1 MPSQLVSGN
10 INGQGR
16 LLWKKAWW
24 PSYVVA
30 QQKRREQDL
39 CAREVN
45 AAFTK
50 LFTLFIMSNFIS
62 LYNPVSFSLC
72 AYHNPLEYFL
82 ALISLIL
89 HQFIIQNIYI
99 NHFCAF
105 YHLYVMKFYLFS
117 SLPTYIPTLLLSFG
131 FCHWILR
138 SSTFCLSSF
147 WGHCNNAPAVC
158 VPAHQ
163 HTTGRE
169 ERSFY
174 VGGISCWDWWY
185 RCLQKAMCVDG
196 AILHVENLEEKEDD
210 NARLSK
216 PMVTDE
222 MAVLCLVRY

>member
-1 MPSQLVSGN
+1 MQHSLSCSHYLLCLILFLYTTQSLSPCVLIITLWN
-10 INGQGR
+10 I
-16 LLWKKAWW
+16 
-24 PSYVVA
+24 S
-30 QQKRREQDL
+30 
-39 CAREVN
+39 
-45 AAFTK
+45 
-50 LFTLFIMSNFIS
+50 
-62 LYNPVSFSLC
+62 
-72 AYHNPLEYFL
+72 L

-131 FCHWILR
+131 FCPWILR
-138 SSTFCLSSF
+138 SRTFCLSSF
-147 WGHCNNAPAVC
+147 WGHCCNNAPAVC

-174 VGGISCWDWWY
+174 AGGISCWDWWY